1 MYINQKRKVQEGI
14 PPKASNTGRLATMNK
29 EKAEVFNNIFASVF
43 TTDCSS
49 HTPRVDRSKDGDWW
63 KNVPTSVSKDVVC
76 NKLRNLNIHMYVHPD
91 EMHPRVLRELAD
103 VVAKPV
109 PKIFEKSCWSGEVP
123 CDMKNRQIHT
133 HF

>member
-1 MYINQKRKVQEGI
+1 LAKGEEENTKVFYMYINQKRKVQEGI

-63 KNVPTSVSKDVVC
+63 KNVPTSVRKDVVC
-76 NKLRNLNIHMYVHPD
+76 NTLRNLNIHKSTGPNK
-91 EMHPRVLRELAD
+91 MHPRVLQEFAD
-103 VVAKPV
+103 VVTKPFSV
-109 PKIFEKSCWSGEVP
+109 IFEKPSV
-123 CDMKNRQIHT
+123 K
-133 HF
+133 